1 MPDEQKRFFHWKPGL
16 TECLFLVGFLFF
28 GLAIWTKQE
37 VFDFIA
43 QALGLRKAFSWITV
57 AATAAFAVYWVRIW
71 LIDTLEPL
79 DEEEWGCAKRLFL
92 ASSVLVMELWGGL
105 FLSATDAPRYV
116 WFQLTQLFGYG
127 VYSHRAL
134 GIAIAILILLVGNV
148 FVIVRWAVAALN
160 RSVN

>member
-57 AATAAFAVYWVRIW
+57 AATAAFAVYWVLFC
-71 LIDTLEPL
+71 LIYTIDPL
-79 DEEEWGCAKRLFL
+79 DDE
-92 ASSVLVMELWGGL
+92 
-105 FLSATDAPRYV
+105 
-116 WFQLTQLFGYG
+116 
-127 VYSHRAL
+127 
-134 GIAIAILILLVGNV
+134 
-148 FVIVRWAVAALN
+148 
-160 RSVN
+160 